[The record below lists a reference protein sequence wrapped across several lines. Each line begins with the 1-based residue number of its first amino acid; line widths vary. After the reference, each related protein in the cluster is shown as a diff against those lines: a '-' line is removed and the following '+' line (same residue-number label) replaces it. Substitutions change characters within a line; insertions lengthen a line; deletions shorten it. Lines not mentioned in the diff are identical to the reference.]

1 MRLMQRRTPSTIAA
15 RLPNVAAIVLGLSAL
30 GGAIDLIARGQLP
43 WPEGF
48 FADPGRQQMLVTL
61 ILTGVLVGTLNEI
74 IRRFPA
80 TEETNEQ

>member
-1 MRLMQRRTPSTIAA
+1 MRLMQRRHRSQTA
-15 RLPNVAAIVLGLSAL
+15 RHLPNLAGIILSLSATA
-30 GGAIDLIARGQLP
+30 GALDLIARGLAP
-43 WPEGF
+43 WPDGF

-80 TEETNEQ
+80 PEETNEQ